1 MVFAAFRGPG
11 RVPDVFMR
19 DGTAYNARNYL
30 FFRVLFHLKNSKK
43 SPSELLA
50 RPPAGWRIIFAI
62 TFWAIFPKITSCYTY
77 VTLVPKWGILAY
89 FGTSGTKVGHG
100 VILGKIAQ
108 KVIANMIL
116 HPAGGLASSSEGVW
130 TLL

>member
-1 MVFAAFRGPG
+1 
-11 RVPDVFMR
+11 MR

-43 SPSELLA
+43 SA
-50 RPPAGWRIIFAI
+50 QTIH
-62 TFWAIFPKITSCYTY
+62 KI
-77 VTLVPKWGILAY
+77 PH

-108 KVIANMIL
+108 KVIANMIP
-116 HPAGGLASSSEGVW
+116 HPAGGLASSSEGVF